1 MIDYDE
7 RRRQKNL
14 AKIRAQ
20 NRKKA
25 ESKGG
30 QNEARSL
37 LNSAS
42 AAISSVLTSGN
53 IGEGDAVALEFLRD
67 GLREFLDSGVSI
79 DVALCINKERGA
91 PKKNDLLPLVAYVPW
106 VDAEYRKSGNV
117 ASSIT
122 AVAVRFGVS
131 AITIRRAWNEAGGID
146 GHISRKIN

>member
-14 AKIRAQ
+14 AKIRAR

-37 LNSAS
+37 LNSAA
-42 AAISSVLTSGN
+42 AAISSVLKSGN
-53 IGEGDAVALEFLRD
+53 VGEGDAVALEFLRD
-67 GLREFLDSGVSI
+67 GLRECLDRGVSI
-79 DVALCINKERGA
+79 DAALCIDKERGA
-91 PKKNDLLPLVAYVPW
+91 PKKNVLLPLVAYVPW
-106 VDAEYRKSGNV
+106 VDAEYRKSGSV
-117 ASSIT
+117 DRSI
-122 AVAVRFGVS
+122 AAAAIRFGVS
-131 AITIRRAWNEAGGID
+131 AITIRRAWNAAGGID